1 MRARGVPAKARLTL
15 MVLRVLKFAAT
26 RSALSV
32 EAVDKCYSAA
42 SPVAQ
47 PALNA
52 ESLTTGVVLDEED
65 EEDDAQ

>member
-1 MRARGVPAKARLTL
+1 
-15 MVLRVLKFAAT
+15 MVLRVLKFAA
-26 RSALSV
+26 SALVV
-32 EAVDKCYSAA
+32 EAVDRLYSAA

-52 ESLTTGVVLDEED
+52 ERVTTGVVLDEED